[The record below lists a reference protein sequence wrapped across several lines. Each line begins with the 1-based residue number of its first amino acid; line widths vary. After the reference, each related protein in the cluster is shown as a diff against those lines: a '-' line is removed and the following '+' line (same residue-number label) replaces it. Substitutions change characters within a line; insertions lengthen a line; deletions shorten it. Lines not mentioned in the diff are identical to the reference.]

1 MNQNNP
7 LFLTTAIPYVN
18 AAPHIGHAFELLIG
32 DAYTRHQRQRGR
44 PVHFTGGT
52 DDHSL
57 KNVRAAEALG
67 EPPEELVARQGRVFA
82 ALARALGVEFD
93 DYLHTSSDPR
103 HRPSVVALWER
114 ALAAGDLY
122 QREYSGLYCTG
133 CEAFVSETDDA
144 RGSCPAHGQPLER
157 VCERNWFFRL
167 TRHAPELLHRIES
180 GALTIEP
187 EERRSEVLSFI
198 RSGLKDFSVSRGI
211 SRARGFGIGVPNDPE
226 QVIYVWF
233 DALTSYLSV
242 LGFPEQTPNLERYF
256 LNQQS
261 AREHLIGKDILRFHA
276 VYWPAILRSAGLPL
290 PTSVKAHGFVTSR
303 GNKIGKSLGNG
314 VDPFALLEQ
323 WGGDAVRLYLLRHL
337 HTTKDSDFSLE
348 RLVESH
354 DSDLSSKV
362 GNLLQRTAS
371 IALRHPGLA
380 TVRTPRAETDADRA
394 LERAAERALGD
405 VRAAVDDFA
414 LHQALIAIFELSSA
428 ANRYADEQAP
438 WVLSRRLRAYG
449 DERGKDE
456 VAARLGHVLWHLFE
470 SLRVIAVLLA
480 PFLPNAATLVVE
492 RLGLSRSTLKALDQA
507 RFGVCSRFV
516 ALPGPPPFPKLADRL
531 SGLNAEG

>member
-1 MNQNNP
+1 MNQNHP

-67 EPPEELVARQGRVFA
+67 EPPEQLVARQGRVFA

-103 HRPSVVALWER
+103 HRRCVIALWER

-133 CEAFVSETDDA
+133 CEAFVTETDDA
-144 RGSCPAHGQPLER
+144 RGSCPVHAQPLEL
-157 VCERNWFFRL
+157 VHETNWFFRL

-180 GALTIEP
+180 GALTVEP
-187 EERRSEVLSFI
+187 EERRSEVLSFV

-233 DALTSYLSV
+233 DALASYLSV
-242 LGFPEQTPNLERYF
+242 LGFPERSPELERYF
-256 LNQQS
+256 LDPQS

-276 VYWPAILRSAGLPL
+276 VYWPAILLSAGLPL

-303 GNKIGKSLGNG
+303 GTKIGKSLGNG
-314 VDPFALLEQ
+314 VDPFGLLEQ
-323 WGGDAVRLYLLRHL
+323 WGPDAVRLYLLRHL

-354 DSDLSSKV
+354 DSDLAGKL

-371 IALRHPGLA
+371 IALRHPEVA
-380 TVRTPRAETDADRA
+380 TVRTQRIETDADRA
-394 LERAAERALGD
+394 LGDAADRPLRD

-414 LHQALIAIFELSSA
+414 LHQALIAIFELTNA

-438 WVLSRRLRAYG
+438 WVLSRRLKAESSEG
-449 DERGKDE
+449 GRGE
-456 VAARLGHVLWHLFE
+456 LAVRLGHVLWHLFE

-480 PFLPNAATLVVE
+480 PFLPNAAGAVVE
-492 RLGLSRSTLKALDQA
+492 RLGISPATLNALDGA
-507 RFGVCSRFV
+507 RFGVGSRFV
-516 ALPGPPPFPKLADRL
+516 ALPGSPLFPKLV
-531 SGLNAEG
+531 S